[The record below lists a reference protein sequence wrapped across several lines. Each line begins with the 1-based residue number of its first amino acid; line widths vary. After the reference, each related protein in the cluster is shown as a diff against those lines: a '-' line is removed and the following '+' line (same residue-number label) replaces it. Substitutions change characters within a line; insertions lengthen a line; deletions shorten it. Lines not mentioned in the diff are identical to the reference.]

1 MTNRE
6 GHQRWHQ
13 EPEQNAAF
21 EFIAEVIAE
30 ELMAQLAVR
39 RADFE
44 TPDGIKGV
52 ATLIADAVFE
62 HCVVQRRAEDD
73 QG

>member
-1 MTNRE
+1 MTNGE
-6 GHQRWHQ
+6 GHRRWH
-13 EPEQNAAF
+13 PNSEQKAAF
-21 EFIAEVIAE
+21 EFVSEVIAE
-30 ELMAQLAVR
+30 EWLAQLAVR

-52 ATLIADAVFE
+52 AILIADAVFE
-62 HCVVQRRAEDD
+62 HCVVQRHAEDD